1 MFTLG
6 GGVVVVGRCRL
17 RRRPRVRL
25 SRRTAGRFG
34 IIVSTSIMIYKT
46 GQIKIEKEKKR
57 KSFQLV
63 QPNDR

>member
-34 IIVSTSIMIYKT
+34 IIVSTSIIMIYKT
-46 GQIKIEKEKKR
+46 GQIKIEKEKKE
-57 KSFQLV
+57 KV
-63 QPNDR
+63 VN